1 MRTLLTLMCACCF
14 AGPVLQAQPRGPMR
28 GPAVER
34 VEQLKKLRLMEAL
47 RLDEETSIRFFS
59 RYNEHQEELRKIGL
73 KRSGLIDQLQL
84 AIKGSAADA
93 DVDKLLKD
101 ILAVETL
108 VIDARS
114 KFLDTL
120 RPVLTVK
127 QIGQYVV
134 FERNFNQ
141 DLRELMRE
149 MAQDRMQ
156 RGRN

>member
-1 MRTLLTLMCACCF
+1 
-14 AGPVLQAQPRGPMR
+14 MR

-47 RLDEETSIRFFS
+47 RLDEETSIRFFA